1 MLNFFIII
9 IIIIFIIILIFIFCD
24 KMEISPRT
32 FKEIIY
38 NPKVYNTLELIGI
51 LCTLEILISFILS
64 TYNPPYEHIL
74 IRLDFISISILSF
87 QFLYK
92 LIGSR
97 DKLKFLSNIY
107 NIIDAIVIG
116 AFILYL
122 LQIWAT
128 NAIISLRIINAV
140 RILVLLRIVKFKHL
154 KLSREMINFITILTY
169 SFIIS
174 SFIWLVENEAN
185 PGINNFADAFY
196 FTVISLTTVGYGD
209 ITPVTPWGK
218 GIVVL
223 SILYLVSG
231 LITKIQSLLY
241 RELERKRS
249 RE

>member
-1 MLNFFIII
+1 MGLSLKTLRESIYH
-9 IIIIFIIILIFIFCD
+9 
-24 KMEISPRT
+24 PR
-32 FKEIIY
+32 
-38 NPKVYNTLELIGI
+38 VYNTLELIGI

-64 TYNPPYEHIL
+64 TYQPPYEHIL
-74 IRLDFISISILSF
+74 IKLDFISISILSLH
-87 QFLYK
+87 FLYK
-92 LIGSR
+92 LLGTR
-97 DKLKFLSNIY
+97 DKLRFLANIY
-107 NIIDAIVIG
+107 NIIDAVVIG

-140 RILVLLRIVKFKHL
+140 RILVLLRIIKFKHL
-154 KLSREMINFITILTY
+154 RLSREMINFITILTY

-174 SFIWLVENEAN
+174 SFIWLVENEVN

-218 GIVVL
+218 GIIVL

-241 RELERKRS
+241 RELERKRD
-249 RE
+249 EGVG